1 MKPPRPTSPGVVR
14 IVVALVAL
22 AAAAG
27 CAGIPS
33 SGPVTKIADEGD
45 LGQSTVRYAPR
56 PARALPGAT
65 PEQIVR
71 GYLDAM
77 LAFPASSRTASSF
90 LTPDAA
96 RDWVPSSQVRIYSQ
110 PEVGGSED
118 AEGRPEQAADPA
130 EPVKVELGFTEDAQ
144 LDRQGRYTRRA
155 APAKVGYTLQQVKGE
170 WRIANPQVG
179 LLINQKFFTDYFR
192 SFDLFYFDRPGRR
205 LVPDPVYLV
214 VGDQLA
220 TTLMTSL
227 GDGPS
232 QAQQESMRSY
242 VPARSALRP
251 SVPVTGDGVA
261 DVEFTDDFSDLTSAA
276 RDHLSAQVVWTLRQ
290 VQGIEGVQIV
300 GGATALTAGD
310 EEIQPVQAWGGYGPS
325 TARGRAYAVVGNT
338 VVEIDGGDARP
349 ISGAWGKNARGVEF
363 VGVSQ
368 SGVAGV
374 LPGRDAVRLT
384 SREGVAARTIRGND
398 FIAPDWDSDGRL
410 WLVDRGAGG
419 TRVRVV
425 TGDEES
431 VIDVRQVAQLDA
443 KAFKLSPDGT
453 RYAVT
458 ASGADGGELYIGS
471 VIRDVQDHV
480 LGLGSPSRVFTTAA
494 QPRSASWS
502 SGTELSFLGDSEAG
516 VQIYQVTIDGSETSS
531 EVTRSGTLLPD
542 VGADT
547 LVIGPGDSGV
557 LYVTDDRDRLRYL
570 PPGGSWRVIDSSP
583 VTALT
588 FGR

>member
-1 MKPPRPTSPGVVR
+1 MRSRTF
-14 IVVALVAL
+14 VAAIAGLVAV
-22 AAAAG
+22 AAMAG

-33 SGPVTKIADEGD
+33 SGPVTRVADEGD

-77 LAFPASSRTASSF
+77 LAFPTSTRTASSF

-96 RDWVPSSQVRIYSQ
+96 RDWTPSSQVRIYSQ

-118 AEGRPEQAADPA
+118 AEGRPEQAADPS
-130 EPVKVELGFTEDAQ
+130 EPVKVELAFTEDAQ

-155 APAKVGYTLQQVKGE
+155 APAAISYTLQQVEGE
-170 WRIANPQVG
+170 WRIADPQEG
-179 LLINQKFFTDYFR
+179 LLVNQKFFTDYYR
-192 SFDLFYFDRPGRR
+192 SFDLYYFDRPGRR

-220 TTLMTSL
+220 TTLVASL
-227 GDGPS
+227 GGGPS
-232 QAQQESMRSY
+232 QAQQESMRTY

-251 SVPVTGDGVA
+251 SVPVTDEGVA

-300 GGATALTAGD
+300 GGATALTAGS

-325 TARGRAYAVVGNT
+325 TARGRAYAVIDNR
-338 VVEIDGGDARP
+338 VVEIDGGEARP
-349 ISGAWGKNARGVEF
+349 ISGAWGEDARGAEF

-368 SGVAGV
+368 SGIAGV

-384 SREGVAARTIRGND
+384 SREGASARTIRGND

-410 WLVDRGAGG
+410 WLVDRSAGG

-425 TGDEES
+425 TGDEQTQ
-431 VIDVRQVAQLDA
+431 IDVHEVAQLDA
-443 KAFKLSPDGT
+443 TTFKISPDGT

-458 ASGADGGELYIGS
+458 AAGPDGGELHVGS
-471 VIRDVQDHV
+471 VLRDVQDRV

-516 VQIYQVTIDGSETSS
+516 VQVYQVTIDGSETSS
-531 EVTRSGTLLPD
+531 EVTRSGALLPD

-547 LVIGPGDSGV
+547 LAIDPGGSRV
-557 LYVTDDRDRLRYL
+557 LYVTDDRDQLRFL
-570 PPGGSWRVIDSSP
+570 PTGGSWRVIDTTP